1 MLKYMRSWSG
11 RLDFLIY
18 PASSRKILKLEARK
32 AGRAPMITLR
42 NVHKS
47 FSSQVLFEDASLQ
60 VNEGDRFALV
70 GPNGAGKST
79 LFKMMLR
86 AEEADDG
93 EIQFKKGVVVGYLP
107 QENPPVSDRTVI
119 EETLDG
125 VEDYDGRIEA
135 EGKAI
140 LMGLGFKVEGFTRKV
155 NTLSGGWA
163 MRTAMAKLLL
173 KKPDLLLLDEP
184 TNHLDLDSL
193 LWLEEY
199 LTSYQGA
206 IFVISHDRDFINK
219 ICSAIVSLQ
228 DHTLRVYHGNY
239 ENFLAQ
245 RQSEKEKIYSAWRLQ
260 QEEIAQM
267 EDFIARNR
275 ARVSTAARVQS
286 MIKRLDKLERIE
298 LIQEVKTVKMRFPQ
312 PNRTGTNVLELRNIS
327 KVYNVPDHDPIRVY
341 EGFDFQLQRGQ
352 KMAFVGHNGAG
363 KSTLLKMLAGVIEP
377 DSGERVL
384 GLNVKT
390 GYFSQHREGILDPR
404 KTVLQEAMDN
414 DRMNPEL
421 AVRTVLGTFL
431 FPGDNVYKKTD
442 VLSGG
447 EKSRLMLVKLLMDPP
462 NVILMDEPTTHLDIA
477 SVDALIAALKEFEGT
492 LCFISHD
499 IYFINALADSVVHI
513 EHGKTTVYPGNYDYF
528 NYRQEQLRHETSS
541 TRRKDEP
548 KAAPKADNADWEEK
562 KRQEAELR
570 KKSRRAET
578 LKKEIA
584 YSRKTVETLAAK
596 MSAPEIHSDYAQVK
610 ELGDKITALEAKI
623 AAYAEELKAI
633 EAGEGAV
640 SQ

>member
-1 MLKYMRSWSG
+1 
-11 RLDFLIY
+11 
-18 PASSRKILKLEARK
+18 
-32 AGRAPMITLR
+32 MITLR
-42 NVHKS
+42 NVNKS
-47 FSSQVLFEDASLQ
+47 FGSQTLFEDASLQ

-86 AEEADDG
+86 SEEADAGD
-93 EIQFKKGVVVGYLP
+93 IQFKKGVVVGYLP
-107 QENPPVSDRTVI
+107 QENPPTSERTVV
-119 EETLDG
+119 EEVLDG
-125 VEDYDGRIEA
+125 AEDYDGRLEA

-140 LMGLGFKVEGFTRKV
+140 LMGLGFKVDGFTRKV

-163 MRTAMAKLLL
+163 MRVAMAKLLL

-193 LWLEEY
+193 LWLEDY
-199 LTSYQGA
+199 LQSYQGA
-206 IFVISHDRDFINK
+206 IFLISHDRDFINK
-219 ICSAIVSLQ
+219 ICHSIVSLQ
-228 DHTLRVYHGNY
+228 EHKLRVYHGDY
-239 ENFLAQ
+239 EHFLQQ
-245 RQSEKEKIYSAWRLQ
+245 RESEKEKLYSAWRLQ
-260 QEEIAQM
+260 QEQIAQM
-267 EDFIARNR
+267 EDFVARNR
-275 ARVSTAARVQS
+275 ARVSTSNRAQS
-286 MIKRLDKLERIE
+286 MLKRLEKLERIE
-298 LIQEVKTVKMRFPQ
+298 LPVETKTVKIRFPQ
-312 PNRTGTNVLELRNIS
+312 PSRTGTKVLELRNICKTYKVADHPDI
-327 KVYNVPDHDPIRVY
+327 KVYDNFNFAL
-341 EGFDFQLQRGQ
+341 ERGQ

-404 KTVLQEAMDN
+404 KSVLQEAMDN

-421 AVRTVLGTFL
+421 MVRTVLGTFL

-462 NVILMDEPTTHLDIA
+462 NVILMDEPTTHLDMA

-499 IYFINALADSVVHI
+499 VYFINALADSVVHI
-513 EHGKTTVYPGNYDYF
+513 DGGKTTVYPGNYDYF
-528 NYRQEQLRHETSS
+528 RYRQDQLAGEAAAAE
-541 TRRKDEP
+541 RKKP
-548 KAAPKADNADWEEK
+548 QQAAPAPSADYEEK
-562 KRQEAELR
+562 KRQEAEAR
-570 KKSRRAET
+570 KKTRRAET

-584 YSRKTVETLAAK
+584 YSRKTVESLAAK

-610 ELGDKITALEAKI
+610 ELGDKIAALEAKI
-623 AAYAEELKAI
+623 AAHTDELKAL
-633 EAGEGAV
+633 EAAEGATA
-640 SQ
+640 Q

>member
-1 MLKYMRSWSG
+1 
-11 RLDFLIY
+11 
-18 PASSRKILKLEARK
+18 
-32 AGRAPMITLR
+32 MITLR

-86 AEEADDG
+86 TEEADDG

-107 QENPPVSDRTVI
+107 QENPPTSEKTVV
-119 EETLDG
+119 EEVLDG

-140 LMGLGFKVEGFTRKV
+140 LMGLGFKVDGFTRKV
-155 NTLSGGWA
+155 STLSGGWA
-163 MRTAMAKLLL
+163 MRAAMAKLLL

-193 LWLEEY
+193 LWLEDY
-199 LTSYQGA
+199 LQSYQGA

-219 ICSAIVSLQ
+219 ICRAIVSLQ

-312 PNRTGTNVLELRNIS
+312 PNRTGTNVLELKNIS
-327 KVYNVPDHDPIRVY
+327 KVYNVPDHEPIRVY

-404 KTVLQEAMDN
+404 KTVLQEAMNN

-421 AVRTVLGTFL
+421 TVRTVLGTFL

-462 NVILMDEPTTHLDIA
+462 NVILMDEPTTHLDMA
-477 SVDALIAALKEFEGT
+477 SVDALVAALKEFEGT

-513 EHGKTTVYPGNYDYF
+513 EQGKTTVYPGNYDYF
-528 NYRQEQLRHETSS
+528 RYRQDQLARENSGQ
-541 TRRKDEP
+541 RKKAEP
-548 KAAPKADNADWEEK
+548 EKQAAAPSEDYEEK
-562 KRQEAELR
+562 KRQEAEAR
-570 KKSRRAET
+570 KKVRRAET

-584 YSRKTVETLAAK
+584 YSRKTVESLAAK
-596 MSAPEIHSDYAQVK
+596 MSAPEIHSDYKQVK

-623 AAYAEELKAI
+623 AAYTAELKTI
-633 EAGEGAV
+633 EAGEGAAA
-640 SQ
+640 Q

>member
-1 MLKYMRSWSG
+1 
-11 RLDFLIY
+11 
-18 PASSRKILKLEARK
+18 
-32 AGRAPMITLR
+32 MITLR

-86 AEEADDG
+86 VEEADDG
-93 EIQFKKGVVVGYLP
+93 ELQFKKGVVVGYLP
-107 QENPPVSDRTVI
+107 QENPPSSEKTVV
-119 EETLDG
+119 EEVLDG
-125 VEDYDGRIEA
+125 VEDYDGRIES

-140 LMGLGFKVEGFTRKV
+140 LMGLGFKVDGFTRKV

-163 MRTAMAKLLL
+163 MRVAMAKLLL

-193 LWLEEY
+193 MWLEEY
-199 LTSYQGA
+199 LQSYQGA

-219 ICSAIVSLQ
+219 ICHAIVSLQ
-228 DHTLRVYHGNY
+228 DKTLRVYHGDY
-239 ENFLAQ
+239 EKYLAE
-245 RQSEKEKIYSAWRLQ
+245 RQAEKEKIYSAWRLQ

-312 PNRTGTNVLELRNIS
+312 PNRTGTKVLELKNIS
-327 KVYNVPDHDPIRVY
+327 KVYNVPDHDPIKVY
-341 EGFDFQLQRGQ
+341 EGFDFELLRGQ
-352 KMAFVGHNGAG
+352 KMAFLGHNGAG

-421 AVRTVLGTFL
+421 MVRTVLGTFL
-431 FPGDNVYKKTD
+431 FPGDNVYKKTE

-447 EKSRLMLVKLLMDPP
+447 EKSRLMLVKLLLDPP
-462 NVILMDEPTTHLDIA
+462 NVILMDEPTTHLDMA

-492 LCFISHD
+492 LCMISHD
-499 IYFINALADSVVHI
+499 VYFLNALADSVVHV
-513 EHGKTTVYPGNYDYF
+513 EQGKTTVYPGNYDYF
-528 NYRQEQLRHETSS
+528 RYRQEQLAREAAGQK
-541 TRRKDEP
+541 RKQQAEP
-548 KAAPKADNADWEEK
+548 APQAAPSSDYEEK
-562 KRQEAELR
+562 KRLEAEAR
-570 KKSRRAET
+570 KKTRRAET

-584 YSRKTVETLAAK
+584 YTRKNVENLAAK

-610 ELGDKITALEAKI
+610 ELGDKIAAMEAKI
-623 AAYAEELKAI
+623 AAYTGELSALESASEEI
-633 EAGEGAV
+633 VGN
-640 SQ
+640 S

>member
-1 MLKYMRSWSG
+1 
-11 RLDFLIY
+11 
-18 PASSRKILKLEARK
+18 
-32 AGRAPMITLR
+32 MITLR
-42 NVHKS
+42 NVYKS

-60 VNEGDRFALV
+60 INEGDRCALV

-93 EIQFKKGVVVGYLP
+93 ELQFKKGVVVGYLP
-107 QENPPVSDRTVI
+107 QENPPVSERTVI

-140 LMGLGFKVEGFTRKV
+140 LMGLGFKVADFDRTV
-155 NTLSGGWA
+155 STLSGGWA
-163 MRTAMAKLLL
+163 MRVAMGKLLL
-173 KKPDLLLLDEP
+173 RKPDLLLLDEP

-193 LWLEEY
+193 LWLEQY
-199 LTSYQGA
+199 LAGYQGA

-228 DHTLRVYHGNY
+228 DKTLRVYHGNY

-245 RQSEKEKIYSAWRLQ
+245 RQSEKEKNYSAWRLQ

-298 LIQEVKTVKMRFPQ
+298 LIAEAKTVKMRFPQ
-312 PNRTGTNVLELRNIS
+312 PSRTGTKVLELKNIS
-327 KVYNVPDHDPIRVY
+327 KVYNVPDHEPIRVY
-341 EGFDFQLQRGQ
+341 EGFDFELQRGQ
-352 KMAFVGHNGAG
+352 KMAFLGHNGAG

-377 DSGERVL
+377 DSGERKL

-431 FPGDNVYKKTD
+431 FPGDNVYKKTE

-513 EHGKTTVYPGNYDYF
+513 EQGKTTVYPGNYDYF
-528 NYRQEQLRHETSS
+528 RHRQDQLEREAAAVK
-541 TRRKDEP
+541 RKEEP
-548 KAAPKADNADWEEK
+548 KTAAKADNNDYEEK
-562 KRQEAELR
+562 KRQEAEGR
-570 KKSRRAET
+570 KKTRRAET

-584 YSRKTVETLAAK
+584 YSRKTVESLAAK
-596 MSAPEIHSDYAQVK
+596 MSAPEIHADYRQVK
-610 ELGDKITALEAKI
+610 ELGDKMAALEAKI
-623 AAYAEELKAI
+623 AAFETELKAI
-633 EAGEGAV
+633 EAGEVAA
-640 SQ
+640 S

>member
-1 MLKYMRSWSG
+1 
-11 RLDFLIY
+11 
-18 PASSRKILKLEARK
+18 
-32 AGRAPMITLR
+32 MITLR
-42 NVHKS
+42 NICKS
-47 FSSQVLFEDASLQ
+47 FSSQVLLEEASLQ
-60 VNEGDRFALV
+60 INEGERFALV

-86 AEEADDG
+86 TEETDDG

-107 QENPPVSDRTVI
+107 QENPPVSERSVI

-135 EGKAI
+135 EGKSI
-140 LMGLGFKVEGFTRKV
+140 LMGLGFKVADFGRKV
-155 NTLSGGWA
+155 NTLSGGWSMRVA
-163 MRTAMAKLLL
+163 MGKLLL

-199 LTSYQGA
+199 LGRYQGA

-219 ICSAIVSLQ
+219 ICNAIVSLQ
-228 DHTLRVYHGNY
+228 DKTLRVYHGDY

-312 PNRTGTNVLELRNIS
+312 PSRTGTNVLELKGIS
-327 KVYNVPDHDPIRVY
+327 KIYNVPDHEPIKVY
-341 EGFDFQLQRGQ
+341 ENFDFQLQRGQ

-377 DSGERVL
+377 DSGERKL

-404 KTVLQEAMDN
+404 KTVLQEAMNN

-421 AVRTVLGTFL
+421 TVRTVLGTFL
-431 FPGDNVYKKTD
+431 FPGDNVYKKTE

-477 SVDALIAALKEFEGT
+477 SVDALVAALKEFEGT

-513 EHGKTTVYPGNYDYF
+513 EQGKTTVYPGNYDYF
-528 NYRQEQLRHETSS
+528 RHRQDQIQAENAGA
-541 TRRKDEP
+541 RKKAEP
-548 KAAPKADNADWEEK
+548 AAAPKADNSDYEEK
-562 KRQEAELR
+562 KRQEAEAR
-570 KKSRRAET
+570 KKTRRAET
-578 LKKEIA
+578 LKKDIA
-584 YSRKTVETLAAK
+584 YTRKTVETLAAK
-596 MSAPEIHSDYAQVK
+596 MSAPEIHSDYNQVK

-623 AAYAEELKAI
+623 TANTAELKALE
-633 EAGEGAV
+633 EAGETAA

>member
-1 MLKYMRSWSG
+1 
-11 RLDFLIY
+11 
-18 PASSRKILKLEARK
+18 
-32 AGRAPMITLR
+32 MITLR

-47 FSSQVLFEDASLQ
+47 FGNQVLFEDASLQ

-86 AEEADDG
+86 VEEADDG
-93 EIQFKKGVVVGYLP
+93 ELQFKKGVVVGYLP
-107 QENPPVSDRTVI
+107 QENPPSSEKTVV
-119 EETLDG
+119 EEVLDG
-125 VEDYDGRIEA
+125 AEDYDGRLEA
-135 EGKAI
+135 EGKSI
-140 LMGLGFKVEGFTRKV
+140 LMGLGFKVDGFTRKV

-163 MRTAMAKLLL
+163 MRVAMAKLLL

-193 LWLEEY
+193 MWLEEY
-199 LTSYQGA
+199 LQSYQGA

-219 ICSAIVSLQ
+219 ICHAIVSLQ
-228 DHTLRVYHGNY
+228 DKTLRVYHGDY
-239 ENFLAQ
+239 EKFLGEREA
-245 RQSEKEKIYSAWRLQ
+245 EKQKIYSAWRLQ

-286 MIKRLDKLERIE
+286 MIKRLEKLERIE
-298 LIQEVKTVKMRFPQ
+298 LVQEVKTVKIRFPQ
-312 PNRTGTNVLELRNIS
+312 PSRTGTKVLELKGINKTYKVADHPDI
-327 KVYNVPDHDPIRVY
+327 KVYEN
-341 EGFDFQLQRGQ
+341 FDFELQRGQ

-390 GYFSQHREGILDPR
+390 GYFSQHRDGILDPR

-421 AVRTVLGTFL
+421 MVRTVLGTFL
-431 FPGDNVYKKTD
+431 FPGDNVYKKTE

-447 EKSRLMLVKLLMDPP
+447 EKSRLMLVKLLLDPP
-462 NVILMDEPTTHLDIA
+462 NVILMDEPTTHLDMA

-492 LCFISHD
+492 LCMISHD
-499 IYFINALADSVVHI
+499 VYFLNALADSVVHV
-513 EHGKTTVYPGNYDYF
+513 EQGKTTVYPGNYDYF
-528 NYRQEQLRHETSS
+528 RYRQEQLAREAAGQK
-541 TRRKDEP
+541 RKQQAEP
-548 KAAPKADNADWEEK
+548 APQAAPSSDYEEK
-562 KRQEAELR
+562 KRLEAEAR
-570 KKSRRAET
+570 KKTRRAET

-584 YSRKTVETLAAK
+584 YTRKNVENLAAK

-610 ELGDKITALEAKI
+610 ELGDKIAAMEAKI
-623 AAYAEELKAI
+623 AAYTGELSALESASEEI
-633 EAGEGAV
+633 VGN
-640 SQ
+640 S

>member
-1 MLKYMRSWSG
+1 
-11 RLDFLIY
+11 
-18 PASSRKILKLEARK
+18 
-32 AGRAPMITLR
+32 MITLR

-140 LMGLGFKVEGFTRKV
+140 LMGLGFKVTDFTRRV

-163 MRTAMAKLLL
+163 MRVAMGKLLL

-199 LTSYQGA
+199 LQSYQGA

-312 PNRTGTNVLELRNIS
+312 PNRTGTKVLELKNIS
-327 KVYNVPDHDPIRVY
+327 KVYNVPDHDPIKVY
-341 EGFDFQLQRGQ
+341 EGFDFELLRGQ
-352 KMAFVGHNGAG
+352 KMAFLGHNGAG

-431 FPGDNVYKKTD
+431 FPGDNVYKKTE

-477 SVDALIAALKEFEGT
+477 SVDALIGALKEFEGT

-513 EHGKTTVYPGNYDYF
+513 EQGKTTVYPGNYDYF
-528 NYRQEQLRHETSS
+528 NYRQEQLRHETAS
-541 TRRKDEP
+541 TRRKEEP
-548 KAAPKADNADWEEK
+548 KAAPKADGADWEEK
-562 KRQEAELR
+562 KRQDAEVR

-610 ELGDKITALEAKI
+610 ELGDKIAALEAKI
-623 AAYAEELKAI
+623 AAYTEELKAI

>member
-1 MLKYMRSWSG
+1 
-11 RLDFLIY
+11 
-18 PASSRKILKLEARK
+18 
-32 AGRAPMITLR
+32 MITLR
-42 NVHKS
+42 NVSKS

-79 LFKMMLR
+79 LFKMMLK

-107 QENPPVSDRTVI
+107 QENPPVSERTVI

-135 EGKAI
+135 EGKSI
-140 LMGLGFKVEGFTRKV
+140 LMGLGFKVTDFTRRV

-163 MRTAMAKLLL
+163 MRVAMGKLLL

-199 LTSYQGA
+199 LQVYQGA
-206 IFVISHDRDFINK
+206 IFLISHDRDFINK
-219 ICSAIVSLQ
+219 ISSAIVSLQ

-239 ENFLAQ
+239 ENFVAQ
-245 RQSEKEKIYSAWRLQ
+245 RQAEKEKTYSAWRLQ

-327 KVYNVPDHDPIRVY
+327 KIYEVPDHEPIKVY

-421 AVRTVLGTFL
+421 TVRTVLGTFL
-431 FPGDNVYKKTD
+431 FPGDNVHKKTE

-462 NVILMDEPTTHLDIA
+462 NVILMDEPTTHLDMA
-477 SVDALIAALKEFEGT
+477 SVDALVVALKEFEGT

-513 EHGKTTVYPGNYDYF
+513 EQGKTTVYPGNYDYF
-528 NYRQEQLRHETSS
+528 RYRQDQLQSERAAVQ
-541 TRRKDEP
+541 RKAGP
-548 KAAPKADNADWEEK
+548 AQAAPVPSGDWEEK
-562 KRQEAELR
+562 KRQEADSR
-570 KKSRRAET
+570 KKTRRAET

-584 YSRKTVETLAAK
+584 YSRKNVEGLAARL
-596 MSAPEIHSDYAQVK
+596 SAPEIHSDYKQVK
-610 ELGDKITALEAKI
+610 ELGDKIAAMEAKI
-623 AAYAEELKAI
+623 AAFTEELAALEKIA
-633 EAGEGAV
+633 A
-640 SQ
+640 

>member
-1 MLKYMRSWSG
+1 
-11 RLDFLIY
+11 
-18 PASSRKILKLEARK
+18 
-32 AGRAPMITLR
+32 MITLR
-42 NVHKS
+42 NVCKS

-60 VNEGDRFALV
+60 INEGDRFALV

-107 QENPPVSDRTVI
+107 QENPPVSERSVI

-140 LMGLGFKVEGFTRKV
+140 LMGLGFKVADFDRKV

-163 MRTAMAKLLL
+163 MRVAMGKLLL

-199 LTSYQGA
+199 LAGYQGA

-228 DHTLRVYHGNY
+228 DHTLRVYHGDY

-298 LIQEVKTVKMRFPQ
+298 LVQEVKTVKMRFPQ

-327 KVYNVPDHDPIRVY
+327 KIYNVPDHEPIKVY
-341 EGFDFQLQRGQ
+341 ENFDFQLQRGQ

-404 KTVLQEAMDN
+404 KTVLQEAMNN

-462 NVILMDEPTTHLDIA
+462 NVILMDEPTTHLDMA
-477 SVDALIAALKEFEGT
+477 SVDALVAALKEFEGT

-513 EHGKTTVYPGNYDYF
+513 EQGKTTVYPGNYDYF
-528 NYRQEQLRHETSS
+528 RYRQDQIQAENAGAKKKEAA
-541 TRRKDEP
+541 KE
-548 KAAPKADNADWEEK
+548 APKADNADYEEK
-562 KRQEAELR
+562 KRQEAEAR
-570 KKSRRAET
+570 KKTRRAET
-578 LKKEIA
+578 LKKDIA
-584 YSRKTVETLAAK
+584 YARKTVETLAAK
-596 MSAPEIHSDYAQVK
+596 MSAPEIHSDYKQVK

-623 AAYAEELKAI
+623 TANTAELKALE
-633 EAGEGAV
+633 EAGEAAA

>member
-1 MLKYMRSWSG
+1 
-11 RLDFLIY
+11 
-18 PASSRKILKLEARK
+18 
-32 AGRAPMITLR
+32 MITIR
-42 NVHKS
+42 NISKS
-47 FSSQVLFEDASLQ
+47 FSSQTLFEDASLQ
-60 VNEGDRFALV
+60 INEGERFALV
-70 GPNGAGKST
+70 GPNGSGKST

-86 AEEADDG
+86 EEDVDDG

-107 QENPPVSDRTVI
+107 QENAPTSERSVV

-135 EGKAI
+135 EAKAI
-140 LMGLGFKVEGFTRKV
+140 LMGLGFKVSDFNRVV
-155 NTLSGGWA
+155 NTLSGGWS
-163 MRTAMAKLLL
+163 MRVAMARLLI

-193 LWLEEY
+193 LWLQDY
-199 LTSYQGA
+199 LAGYQGA
-206 IFVISHDRDFINK
+206 IFVISHDRAFVNTV
-219 ICSAIVSLQ
+219 CNAIISVQ
-228 DHTLRVYHGNY
+228 EKTLRAYYGNY
-239 ENFLAQ
+239 ENFVAQ
-245 RQSEKEKIYSAWRLQ
+245 RQAEKEKIYSAWRLQ

-275 ARVSTAARVQS
+275 ARVSTASRVQS

-298 LIQEVKTVKMRFPQ
+298 LIAETKTVKMRFPQ
-312 PNRTGTNVLELRNIS
+312 PNRTGTKVLELRNIS
-327 KVYNVPDHDPIRVY
+327 KVYNVPEHDPIRVY
-341 EGFDFQLQRGQ
+341 EGFDFELQRGQ

-377 DSGERVL
+377 DSGERKL

-421 AVRTVLGTFL
+421 TVRTVLGTFL
-431 FPGDNVYKKTD
+431 FPGDNVHKKTV

-462 NVILMDEPTTHLDIA
+462 NVILMDEPTTHLDMA
-477 SVDALIAALKEFEGT
+477 SVDALVAALKEFEGT

-513 EHGKTTVYPGNYDYF
+513 EQGKTTVYPGNYDYF
-528 NYRQEQLRHETSS
+528 RHRQDQLQAEAAGA
-541 TRRKDEP
+541 RKKPEP
-548 KAAPKADNADWEEK
+548 AAAPKADSVDWEEK
-562 KRQEAELR
+562 KRQEAESR
-570 KKSRRAET
+570 KKTRRAET

-584 YSRKTVETLAAK
+584 YSRKTVESLASK
-596 MSAPEIHSDYAQVK
+596 MSAPEIHSDYKQVK
-610 ELGDKITALEAKI
+610 DLGDKMAALEAKI
-623 AAYAEELKAI
+623 AAYEEELKAL
-633 EAGEGAV
+633 EANAGTV

>member
-1 MLKYMRSWSG
+1 
-11 RLDFLIY
+11 
-18 PASSRKILKLEARK
+18 
-32 AGRAPMITLR
+32 MITLR
-42 NVHKS
+42 NVCKS

-60 VNEGDRFALV
+60 INEGERFALV

-86 AEEADDG
+86 TEEADDG

-107 QENPPVSDRTVI
+107 QENAPTSERSVI

-140 LMGLGFKVEGFTRKV
+140 LMGLGFKVTDFDRKV

-163 MRTAMAKLLL
+163 MRVAMGKLLL

-193 LWLEEY
+193 IWLEEY
-199 LTSYQGA
+199 LGRYQGA

-219 ICSAIVSLQ
+219 ICNAIVSLQ
-228 DHTLRVYHGNY
+228 DKTLRVYHGDY

-245 RQSEKEKIYSAWRLQ
+245 RQSEKEKVYSAWRLQ
-260 QEEIAQM
+260 QEDIAQM

-286 MIKRLDKLERIE
+286 MIKRLEKLERIE

-312 PNRTGTNVLELRNIS
+312 PSRTGTNVLELRNIS
-327 KVYNVPDHDPIRVY
+327 KIYNVPDREPIRVY

-404 KTVLQEAMDN
+404 KTVLQEAMNN

-421 AVRTVLGTFL
+421 TVRTVLGTFL
-431 FPGDNVYKKTD
+431 FPGDNVHKKTD

-462 NVILMDEPTTHLDIA
+462 NVILMDEPTTHLDMA
-477 SVDALIAALKEFEGT
+477 SVDALVAALKEFEGT

-513 EHGKTTVYPGNYDYF
+513 EQGKTTVYPGNYDYF
-528 NYRQEQLRHETSS
+528 RYRQDQIASENAGSKKKEAARE
-541 TRRKDEP
+541 
-548 KAAPKADNADWEEK
+548 APKADNADYEEK
-562 KRQEAELR
+562 KRQESEAR

-578 LKKEIA
+578 LKKDIA
-584 YSRKTVETLAAK
+584 YTRKTVETLAAK
-596 MSAPEIHSDYAQVK
+596 MSAPEIHSDYKQVK

-623 AAYAEELKAI
+623 TAHTAELKALE
-633 EAGEGAV
+633 EAGETAA

>member
-1 MLKYMRSWSG
+1 
-11 RLDFLIY
+11 
-18 PASSRKILKLEARK
+18 
-32 AGRAPMITLR
+32 MITLR
-42 NVHKS
+42 NVYKS

-60 VNEGDRFALV
+60 INEGERFALV

-107 QENPPVSDRTVI
+107 QENPPVSERSVI

-135 EGKAI
+135 EGKSI
-140 LMGLGFKVEGFTRKV
+140 LMGLGFKVTDFPRKV

-163 MRTAMAKLLL
+163 MRVAMGKLLL

-193 LWLEEY
+193 IWLEEY
-199 LTSYQGA
+199 LGRYQGA

-219 ICSAIVSLQ
+219 ICNAIVSLQ
-228 DHTLRVYHGNY
+228 DKTLRVYHGDY

-298 LIQEVKTVKMRFPQ
+298 LVQEVKTVKMRFPQ

-327 KVYNVPDHDPIRVY
+327 KIYNVPDHEPIKVY
-341 EGFDFQLQRGQ
+341 ENFDFQLQRGQ

-377 DSGERVL
+377 DSGERVP

-421 AVRTVLGTFL
+421 TVRTVLGTFL
-431 FPGDNVYKKTD
+431 FPGDNVHKKTA

-462 NVILMDEPTTHLDIA
+462 NVILMDEPTTHLDMA
-477 SVDALIAALKEFEGT
+477 SVEALVAALKEFEGT
-492 LCFISHD
+492 ICFISHD

-513 EHGKTTVYPGNYDYF
+513 EQGKTTVYPGNYDYF
-528 NYRQEQLRHETSS
+528 RHRQEQIRAENAGA
-541 TRRKDEP
+541 RRKAEP
-548 KAAPKADNADWEEK
+548 AAAPKADNSDWEEK
-562 KRQEAELR
+562 KRQEAEGR
-570 KKSRRAET
+570 KKTRRAET

-584 YSRKTVETLAAK
+584 YSRKTVESLAAK
-596 MSAPEIHSDYAQVK
+596 MSAPEIHADYKQVK
-610 ELGDKITALEAKI
+610 ELGDKIAALEAKI
-623 AAYAEELKAI
+623 AAYDTELKAL
-633 EAGEGAV
+633 ESVGETAAN
-640 SQ
+640 

>member
-1 MLKYMRSWSG
+1 
-11 RLDFLIY
+11 
-18 PASSRKILKLEARK
+18 
-32 AGRAPMITLR
+32 MITLR
-42 NVHKS
+42 NVYKS
-47 FSSQVLFEDASLQ
+47 FSSQVLFEEASLQ
-60 VNEGDRFALV
+60 INEGERFALV

-86 AEEADDG
+86 TEEADDG

-107 QENPPVSDRTVI
+107 QENAPTSERSVI

-135 EGKAI
+135 EGKSI
-140 LMGLGFKVEGFTRKV
+140 LMGLGFKVTDFDRKV

-163 MRTAMAKLLL
+163 MRVAMGKLLL

-193 LWLEEY
+193 IWLEEY
-199 LTSYQGA
+199 LGRYQGA

-219 ICSAIVSLQ
+219 ICNAIVSLQ
-228 DHTLRVYHGNY
+228 DKTLRVYHGNY

-260 QEEIAQM
+260 QEDIAQM

-312 PNRTGTNVLELRNIS
+312 PNRTGTNVLELRNVS
-327 KVYNVPDHDPIRVY
+327 KIYNVPDREPIRVY

-431 FPGDNVYKKTD
+431 FPGDNVYKKTE

-462 NVILMDEPTTHLDIA
+462 NVILMDEPTTHLDMA
-477 SVDALIAALKEFEGT
+477 SVDALVAALKEFEGT

-513 EHGKTTVYPGNYDYF
+513 EQGKTTVYPGNYDYF
-528 NYRQEQLRHETSS
+528 RYRQDQIQAENAGAKKKEAV
-541 TRRKDEP
+541 KE
-548 KAAPKADNADWEEK
+548 APRADNADWEEK
-562 KRQEAELR
+562 KRQEAEAR
-570 KKSRRAET
+570 KKTRRAET

-584 YSRKTVETLAAK
+584 YSRKTVESLAAK
-596 MSAPEIHSDYAQVK
+596 MSAPEIYADYRQVK
-610 ELGDKITALEAKI
+610 ELGDKIAALEAKI
-623 AAYAEELKAI
+623 AAYTEELKAI
-633 EAGEGAV
+633 ESAETAA

>member
-1 MLKYMRSWSG
+1 
-11 RLDFLIY
+11 
-18 PASSRKILKLEARK
+18 
-32 AGRAPMITLR
+32 MITVR
-42 NVHKS
+42 NVSKS

-60 VNEGDRFALV
+60 INDGDRFALV

-107 QENPPVSDRTVI
+107 QENAPVSERTVV

-125 VEDYDGRIEA
+125 VEDFDGRIEA

-140 LMGLGFKVEGFTRKV
+140 LMGLGFKLTDFSRKV
-155 NTLSGGWA
+155 NTLSGGWS
-163 MRTAMAKLLL
+163 MRAAMAKLLL

-193 LWLEEY
+193 LWLEDY
-199 LTSYQGA
+199 LAGYQGA

-219 ICSAIVSLQ
+219 ICRAIVSLQ
-228 DHTLRVYHGNY
+228 DRTLRVYHGDY

-245 RQSEKEKIYSAWRLQ
+245 RRSEKEKIYSAWRLQ

-275 ARVSTAARVQS
+275 ARVSTASRVQS

-298 LIQEVKTVKMRFPQ
+298 LVQEVKTVKMRFPQ
-312 PNRTGTNVLELRNIS
+312 PNRTGTKVLELKS
-327 KVYNVPDHDPIRVY
+327 VDKTYHVEGHEPIRVY
-341 EGFDFQLQRGQ
+341 ENFDFTLQRGQ
-352 KMAFVGHNGAG
+352 KMAFLGHNGAG
-363 KSTLLKMLAGVIEP
+363 KSTLLKLLAGVIEP

-390 GYFSQHREGILDPR
+390 GYFSQHREGMLDPR

-414 DRMNPEL
+414 DRLNPEL
-421 AVRTVLGTFL
+421 MVRTVLGTFL
-431 FPGDNVYKKTD
+431 FPGDNVYKKTE

-447 EKSRLMLVKLLMDPP
+447 EKSRLMLVKLLLDPP
-462 NVILMDEPTTHLDIA
+462 NVILMDEPTTHLDMP
-477 SVDALIAALKEFEGT
+477 SVEALIAALKEFEGT

-499 IYFINALADSVVHI
+499 IYFINALADAAVHI
-513 EHGKTTVYPGNYDYF
+513 EQGKTTVYPGNYDYF
-528 NYRQEQLRHETSS
+528 RYRQEQLAREAAGVKKKTVSA
-541 TRRKDEP
+541 P
-548 KAAPKADNADWEEK
+548 AAAPSQDWEEK
-562 KRQEAELR
+562 KRQEAETR
-570 KKSRRAET
+570 KKGRRAET

-584 YSRKTVETLAAK
+584 YSRRTVEGLAAK
-596 MSAPEIHSDYAQVK
+596 MSAPEIYSDYVQVK
-610 ELGDKITALEAKI
+610 ELGDKIAALEAKI
-623 AAYAEELKAI
+623 AAYSEELKKI
-633 EAGEGAV
+633 ESGEKAGQPGA
-640 SQ
+640 

>member
-1 MLKYMRSWSG
+1 
-11 RLDFLIY
+11 
-18 PASSRKILKLEARK
+18 
-32 AGRAPMITLR
+32 MITLR
-42 NVHKS
+42 NVNKS
-47 FSSQVLFEDASLQ
+47 FGNQVLFEDASLQ

-86 AEEADDG
+86 EEESDDG

-107 QENPPVSDRTVI
+107 QENPPTSEKTVV
-119 EETLDG
+119 EEVLDG

-135 EGKAI
+135 EGKSI
-140 LMGLGFKVEGFTRKV
+140 LMGLGFKVTDFTRKV
-155 NTLSGGWA
+155 NTLSGGWSMRVA
-163 MRTAMAKLLL
+163 MGKLLL

-193 LWLEEY
+193 IWLEDY
-199 LTSYQGA
+199 LQYYQGA
-206 IFVISHDRDFINK
+206 IFLISHDRDFINK
-219 ICSAIVSLQ
+219 ICRSIVSLQ
-228 DHTLRVYHGNY
+228 DHTLRVYHGDY

-245 RQSEKEKIYSAWRLQ
+245 RQSEKEKTYSAWRLQ

-275 ARVSTAARVQS
+275 ARVSTASRVQS

-298 LIQEVKTVKMRFPQ
+298 LQAEVKTVKMHFPQ
-312 PNRTGTNVLELRNIS
+312 PGRTGTKVLELKDIS
-327 KVYNVPDHDPIRVY
+327 KVYNVPDHEPIKVY
-341 EGFDFQLQRGQ
+341 EGFNFSLERGQ

-377 DSGERVL
+377 DSGERVP

-390 GYFSQHREGILDPR
+390 GYFSQHRDGILDPR

-421 AVRTVLGTFL
+421 MVRTVLGTFL
-431 FPGDNVYKKTD
+431 FPGDNVYKKTE

-447 EKSRLMLVKLLMDPP
+447 EKSRLMLVKLLVDPP
-462 NVILMDEPTTHLDIA
+462 NVILMDEPTTHLDMA

-492 LCFISHD
+492 ICFISHD
-499 IYFINALADSVVHI
+499 VYFINALADSVVHI
-513 EHGKTTVYPGNYDYF
+513 EQGKTTVYPGNYDYF
-528 NYRQEQLRHETSS
+528 RYRQDQLAAEAAGA
-541 TRRKDEP
+541 RKKAEP
-548 KAAPKADNADWEEK
+548 VKAAAPSAGYEEK
-562 KRQEAELR
+562 KRAEADAR
-570 KKSRRAET
+570 KKSRRSET

-584 YSRKTVETLAAK
+584 YSRRTVEGLAAK
-596 MSAPEIHSDYAQVK
+596 MSLPDVCSDYVQVK
-610 ELGDKITALEAKI
+610 ELGDKIQALEAKI
-623 AAYAEELKAI
+623 AAYNDEIRTIEEAKQT
-633 EAGEGAV
+633 AGQPGN
-640 SQ
+640 

>member
-1 MLKYMRSWSG
+1 
-11 RLDFLIY
+11 
-18 PASSRKILKLEARK
+18 
-32 AGRAPMITLR
+32 MITLR
-42 NVHKS
+42 NVNKS
-47 FSSQVLFEDASLQ
+47 FGNQVLFEDASLQ
-60 VNEGDRFALV
+60 INEGERFALV

-107 QENPPVSDRTVI
+107 QENPPVSERSVI

-135 EGKAI
+135 EGKSI
-140 LMGLGFKVEGFTRKV
+140 LMGLGFKVTDFPRKV

-163 MRTAMAKLLL
+163 MRVAMGKLLL

-193 LWLEEY
+193 IWLEEY
-199 LTSYQGA
+199 LGRYQGA

-219 ICSAIVSLQ
+219 ICNAIVSLQ
-228 DHTLRVYHGNY
+228 DKTLRVYHGDY

-245 RQSEKEKIYSAWRLQ
+245 RQSEKEKVYSAWRLQ
-260 QEEIAQM
+260 QEDIAQM

-275 ARVSTAARVQS
+275 ARVSTASRVQS
-286 MIKRLDKLERIE
+286 MIKRLEKLERIE

-312 PNRTGTNVLELRNIS
+312 PGRTGTKVLELKGIS
-327 KVYNVPDHDPIRVY
+327 KIYNVPDQDPIKVY
-341 EGFDFQLQRGQ
+341 ENFDFELQRGQ
-352 KMAFVGHNGAG
+352 KMAFLGHNGAG

-431 FPGDNVYKKTD
+431 FPGDNVYKKTE

-462 NVILMDEPTTHLDIA
+462 NVILMDEPTTHLDMA
-477 SVDALIAALKEFEGT
+477 SVDALVTALKDFEGT

-513 EHGKTTVYPGNYDYF
+513 EQGKTTVYPGNYDYF
-528 NYRQEQLRHETSS
+528 RYRQDQMHQEASAA
-541 TRRKDEP
+541 RK
-548 KAAPKADNADWEEK
+548 KAAPQEAPKADNADWEEK
-562 KRQEAELR
+562 KRQESEAR
-570 KKSRRAET
+570 KKTRRAET

-584 YSRKTVETLAAK
+584 YSRKTVESLAAK
-596 MSAPEIHSDYAQVK
+596 MSAPEIHSDYKQVK

-623 AAYAEELKAI
+623 AAFEEELRAI
-633 EAGEGAV
+633 EAAGEGAV
-640 SQ
+640 NR